1 MPFALSPNKKMA
13 TLIRGRVA
21 PACACPP
28 RPARSAPPPARP
40 RRRRQARPPPHALG
54 VTDQA
59 SAGTATS
66 SSESTSPSP
75 PPPSSSPPPPTSAW
89 PPPPPA
95 VPPPIAVDI
104 EAAPSNGRRLYAT
117 TDIAAP
123 AFVVWAALT
132 DYDRLG
138 EFVPGLAENR
148 CLARTAGGC
157 TLLQVGQQSLALG
170 LSFKARV
177 VLDIQEHTAACPE
190 PRTVGVSVGG
200 AGGGGGGGGGSG
212 GGSSGADPAPLRR
225 GTYPQPRSGLAS
237 TPTRDISFAQVEGG
251 SGVPGGSGACRSCG
265 AGKGRRGAA
274 AAVRRRPLPPRPPG
288 PRTRLLRALRAPRP
302 LAARP
307 PGGQA
312 GGRRRGRQPGGRAQ
326 ARRTKVAGRVRWGWE
341 CQFFV
346 SGWAFFNTHTH
357 TLSLPAV
364 PRPGGV
370 RARAGARV
378 THTRSHE
385 RRRGLFLYSKVAAA
399 QWPSPTRPWT
409 SWKPGRSSCSGRGR
423 CPC

>member
-1 MPFALSPNKKMA
+1 MA

-177 VLDIQEHTAACPE
+177 VLDIQEHTAGLPASLW
-190 PRTVGVSVGG
+190 TVGVSVGG
-200 AGGGGGGGGGSG
+200 VGGGGGGGGGSG
-212 GGSSGADPAPLRR
+212 GGSSGADPAPL
-225 GTYPQPRSGLAS
+225 GEELYPQPRSGLPAS
-237 TPTRDISFAQVEGG
+237 TPTRDISFAQVEGDFVAFRGVWRLQELRGGEGAAG
-251 SGVPGGSGACRSCG
+251 SGSGSEEEAPS
-265 AGKGRRGAA
+265 
-274 AAVRRRPLPPRPPG
+274 PPPPPG
-288 PRTRLLRALRAPRP
+288 PRTRLSYALYVRPAPWLPVHLVAKRVGGDVAAN
-302 LAARP
+302 LAAVRKHAEQKWR
-307 PGGQA
+307 GG
-312 GGRRRGRQPGGRAQ
+312 
-326 ARRTKVAGRVRWGWE
+326 
-341 CQFFV
+341 
-346 SGWAFFNTHTH
+346 
-357 TLSLPAV
+357 
-364 PRPGGV
+364 
-370 RARAGARV
+370 
-378 THTRSHE
+378 
-385 RRRGLFLYSKVAAA
+385 
-399 QWPSPTRPWT
+399 
-409 SWKPGRSSCSGRGR
+409 
-423 CPC
+423 